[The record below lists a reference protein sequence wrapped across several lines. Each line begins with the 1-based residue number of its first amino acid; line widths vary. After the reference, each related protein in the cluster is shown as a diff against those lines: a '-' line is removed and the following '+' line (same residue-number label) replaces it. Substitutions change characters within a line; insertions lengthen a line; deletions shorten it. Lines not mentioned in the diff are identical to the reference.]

1 MKRYLK
7 LGLGLAAGMAA
18 GVAVYLVFRRREVIQ
33 EERPP
38 FAEAAESSDI

>member
-1 MKRYLK
+1 MKRYMR

-18 GVAVYLVFRRREVIQ
+18 GAAVYLIFRRREAIR

-38 FAEAAESSDI
+38 FAEAESGDI